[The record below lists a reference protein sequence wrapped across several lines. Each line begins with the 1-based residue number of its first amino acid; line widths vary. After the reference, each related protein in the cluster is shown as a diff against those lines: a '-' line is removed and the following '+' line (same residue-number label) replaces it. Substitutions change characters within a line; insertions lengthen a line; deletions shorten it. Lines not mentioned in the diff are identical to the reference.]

1 MVARPIHNLKVAGS
15 NLEGGNI
22 FSERYLARK
31 VCEERKRK
39 MESVAELQRRKEY
52 GKKQTFLKCFFKIS
66 NQKPENLLLKV
77 VDIMPL
83 CCNLICKSYE
93 Y

>member
-52 GKKQTFLKCFFKIS
+52 GKKQTFLKFQLKTRKLTTKSRRYYFS
-66 NQKPENLLLKV
+66 LLQFRDQSDL
-77 VDIMPL
+77 
-83 CCNLICKSYE
+83 
-93 Y
+93 